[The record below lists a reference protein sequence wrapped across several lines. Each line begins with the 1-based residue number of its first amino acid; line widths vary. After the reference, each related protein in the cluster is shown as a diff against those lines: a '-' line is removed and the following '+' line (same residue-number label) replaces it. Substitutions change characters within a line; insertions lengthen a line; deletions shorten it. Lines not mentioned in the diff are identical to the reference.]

1 MSKVFE
7 KSKTRHGARLVLLA
21 LSDNASDEG
30 VCYPSIS
37 TIARKAGL
45 SEQVTREYIH
55 AFEKIKLISIADRQ
69 DEDGRQTSNL
79 YQIDSSKIG
88 DDEISAELLKSVRPP
103 SRRHVPSEGVIDTL
117 TPSDPP
123 PSEGVIPSPS
133 EGVRGESSVNHQEEP
148 SIARKP
154 RAQDELFNAIAEVC
168 KVDPATAGS
177 SIGKVKSTLL
187 KSDPPYT
194 PEEVRKF
201 GEWWWGNEWR
211 RKKGEP
217 PSIWTLQE
225 KIGIVRSQTAF
236 SPTSSTNEWPSREQG
251 EYRGPYGA

>member
-123 PSEGVIPSPS
+123 PL
-133 EGVRGESSVNHQEEP
+133 RESYRPPLRELEANHQLTIKRNHQLRENPARRMNP
-148 SIARKP
+148 SMPLRRCAKLILQLLDHPSAR
-154 RAQDELFNAIAEVC
+154 
-168 KVDPATAGS
+168 
-177 SIGKVKSTLL
+177 
-187 KSDPPYT
+187 
-194 PEEVRKF
+194 
-201 GEWWWGNEWR
+201 
-211 RKKGEP
+211 
-217 PSIWTLQE
+217 
-225 KIGIVRSQTAF
+225 
-236 SPTSSTNEWPSREQG
+236 
-251 EYRGPYGA
+251 